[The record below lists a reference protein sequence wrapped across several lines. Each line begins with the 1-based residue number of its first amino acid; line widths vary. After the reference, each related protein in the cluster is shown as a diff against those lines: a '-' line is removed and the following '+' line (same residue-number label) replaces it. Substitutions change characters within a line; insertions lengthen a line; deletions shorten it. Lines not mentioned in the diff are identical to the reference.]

1 MGKKISAN
9 KKIDMLKGIFLP
21 LLKEEIIRADKA
33 LEQAKDDYLN
43 LYSDDGD
50 KSKVTI
56 NPIFSVVDGQ
66 VIVESI
72 GELIASMERMVNE

>member
-1 MGKKISAN
+1 MAKKISAN
-9 KKIDMLKGIFLP
+9 TKIDMLKGLFLP
-21 LLKEEIIRADKA
+21 LLKEKIIRADKA

-43 LYSDDGD
+43 LYSDDED
-50 KSKVTI
+50 KSKVTR

-72 GELIASMERMVNE
+72 GELIASVERMVNE